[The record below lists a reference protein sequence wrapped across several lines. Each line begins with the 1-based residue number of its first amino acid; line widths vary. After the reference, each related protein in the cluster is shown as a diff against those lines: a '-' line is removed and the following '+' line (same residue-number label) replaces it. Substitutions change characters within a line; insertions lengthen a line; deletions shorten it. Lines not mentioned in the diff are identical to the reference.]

1 MLMGTPTPLNT
12 NTHPDYI
19 AIALV
24 AILAI
29 IVVALVLRKY
39 LSNRNAS
46 TVAEN
51 AEEVNEST
59 SSVQTAPGSAGNIK
73 LNNVSPKTAAMI
85 MAIVADELGKPLNEL
100 RFISVKEITN
110 DEI

>member
-1 MLMGTPTPLNT
+1 MGTDTPLNT

-24 AILAI
+24 AAIAI
-29 IVVALVLRKY
+29 IVVVLVIRKY
-39 LSNRNAS
+39 LSNKNAS
-46 TVAEN
+46 ISAEVT
-51 AEEVNEST
+51 EKTNET
-59 SSVQTAPGSAGNIK
+59 ACSSAQLAPGSAGNIK

-110 DEI
+110 DEV